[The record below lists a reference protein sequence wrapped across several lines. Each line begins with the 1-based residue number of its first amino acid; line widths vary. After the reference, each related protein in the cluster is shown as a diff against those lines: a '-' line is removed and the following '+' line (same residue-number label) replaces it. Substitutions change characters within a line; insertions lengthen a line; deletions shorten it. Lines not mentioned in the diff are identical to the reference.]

1 MVRQQNLFG
10 PFRVFLP
17 RKHKCTSFQQLLLKF
32 IAGEQCRRIPWQEL
46 IAKSRYLTGF
56 GPMDVHPNNWHTL
69 CSNVSRPLHGQTIHN
84 EEGILFRVL
93 IGSFDPSAGTTG
105 KKTWRAVAVVSHPH
119 DAIPLQGTWY
129 WQASDLL
136 AMTVAVKVNLAD

>member
-1 MVRQQNLFG
+1 
-10 PFRVFLP
+10 
-17 RKHKCTSFQQLLLKF
+17 
-32 IAGEQCRRIPWQEL
+32 
-46 IAKSRYLTGF
+46 
-56 GPMDVHPNNWHTL
+56 MDVHPNNWHTL